1 MIRRINLFFGTLL
14 VISAVSVSVLSA
26 ADAERFDRGN
36 MDLLAQR
43 GRDFQQRAEERFN
56 KMCEF
61 LGLDE
66 QQKKEVRK
74 LFDERREEMRK
85 VMGEARDGELSREE
99 AREKMRENSEDYRE
113 KLEKLLTEEQKAKL
127 EQWEKENPRRDRR
140 DRSRPG
146 TNS

>member
-1 MIRRINLFFGTLL
+1 MVRRINLVFGTLL
-14 VISAVSVSVLSA
+14 VISAVSVLALSA
-26 ADAERFDRGN
+26 AVAERFDRGN
-36 MDLLAQR
+36 MNLLAQR

-66 QQKKEVRK
+66 KQKKEVRK

-85 VMGEARDGELSREE
+85 VMGDARDGELSREE
-99 AREKMRENSEDYRE
+99 AREKMRENSESYRG